1 MSRILFVIF
10 LAFVFACTDQTEPPA
25 TTSRPD
31 EVTLDDDASGIG
43 LELSVGKV
51 DREAHTQLSGG
62 ATTIFSEDAEAFE
75 NAAPNLSGE

>member
-43 LELSVGKV
+43 LERAGDDIHQRTLARAVLADERVHLAGY
-51 DREAHTQLSGG
+51 
-62 ATTIFSEDAEAFE
+62 
-75 NAAPNLSGE
+75 